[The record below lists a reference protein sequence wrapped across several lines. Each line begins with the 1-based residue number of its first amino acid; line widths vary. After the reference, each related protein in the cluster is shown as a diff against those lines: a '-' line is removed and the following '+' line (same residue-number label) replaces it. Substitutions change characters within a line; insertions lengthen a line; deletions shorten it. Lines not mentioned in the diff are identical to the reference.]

1 MPDLYFLVIGG
12 AIAAAFALGLGMGG
26 WAGVKTLKPK
36 REYQPEQWRG
46 E

>member
-1 MPDLYFLVIGG
+1 MPDPLIMLIGG
-12 AIAAAFALGLGMGG
+12 AIVAAFALGLGMGG
-26 WAGVKTLKPK
+26 WESPPPEPK

>member
-1 MPDLYFLVIGG
+1 MPDPLIMLIGG
-12 AIAAAFALGLGMGG
+12 AIVAAFALGLGMGSWVG
-26 WAGVKTLKPK
+26 AKTLKPK